1 MSASDLDHSDTDG
14 DALGQA
20 HDAVDALR
28 LEASD
33 EAEDVRATRS
43 FWRELPILIVIAL
56 ALAVVL
62 KMTVVQAFYI
72 PSSSME
78 DTLQINDR
86 VVVSKLSYRIGD
98 VERGDVIVFDDP
110 RRITGSTDESVVG
123 AVLRNV
129 AESLGIS
136 TPESEFIK
144 RVVALPG
151 EAIAIR
157 DGLVFV
163 NGAPLDEPYMLFDPD
178 AADFGP
184 ETVPEGHVFVM
195 GDNRG
200 SSRDSRVFGPVDVD
214 DIVGRAFSVIWP
226 PSNWGGL

>member
-1 MSASDLDHSDTDG
+1 MSSSEIDHSDPDG
-14 DALGQA
+14 NALGEA

-28 LEASD
+28 LEALG
-33 EAEDVRATRS
+33 EAEDIRATRS
-43 FWRELPILIVIAL
+43 FWRELPVLVVIAI

-62 KMTVVQAFYI
+62 KMAVVQAFYI

-86 VVVSKLSYRIGD
+86 VVVSKLSYRIGGI
-98 VERGDVIVFDDP
+98 ERGDVIVFDDP
-110 RRITGSTDESVVG
+110 RLEGGSADESIVG

-151 EAIAIR
+151 EVVEIR
-157 DGLVFV
+157 AGVVFV
-163 NGAPLDEPYMLFDPD
+163 DGTRLHEPYVLVDLR

-184 ETVPEGHVFVM
+184 ETVPLGHVFVM

-200 SSRDSRVFGPVDVD
+200 SSRDSRVFGPVPID
-214 DIVGRAFSVIWP
+214 DIVGRAFSIIWP
-226 PSNWGGL
+226 PGNWGGL